1 MKQINLFKERGVC
14 TMEKK
19 MTKKEMFTSIVKGID
34 TYLIEFDDDR
44 FNSDMVSFL
53 QHEIELL
60 DKKSA
65 NKKPTKTQEANEGLK
80 DIILTVLT
88 SEGMTAS
95 EVLASADEFNG
106 LSNQKIS
113 TLLNQLVKDGKI
125 EKVTDSRKSIFKA
138 L

>member
-1 MKQINLFKERGVC
+1 
-14 TMEKK
+14 MEKK
-19 MTKKEMFTSIVKGID
+19 ITKV
-34 TYLIEFDDDR
+34 DR
-44 FNSDMVSFL
+44 FNQLKAITEVAENADLVAFID
-53 QHEIELL
+53 HEIELL
-60 DKKSA
+60 QKKSA
-65 NKKPTKTQEANEGLK
+65 SKKPTKTQEANEGLK

-95 EVLASADEFNG
+95 EVLASADEFSG

>member
-1 MKQINLFKERGVC
+1 
-14 TMEKK
+14 MEKK
-19 MTKKEMFTSIVKGID
+19 MTKKEMFTQIMAVLTDEAQID
-34 TYLIEFDDDR
+34 FIK
-44 FNSDMVSFL
+44 
-53 QHEIELL
+53 HEIDLL

-65 NKKPTKTQEANEGLK
+65 SKKPTKTQEANEALK
-80 DIILTVLT
+80 DVILSVLNT
-88 SEGMTAS
+88 EGMTAS
-95 EVLASADEFNG
+95 EVLASADEFSG

>member
-1 MKQINLFKERGVC
+1 
-14 TMEKK
+14 MEKK
-19 MTKKEMFTSIVKGID
+19 ITKV
-34 TYLIEFDDDR
+34 DR
-44 FNSDMVSFL
+44 FNQLKAITEVAENADLVAFID
-53 QHEIELL
+53 HEIELL
-60 DKKSA
+60 QKKSA
-65 NKKPTKTQEANEGLK
+65 SKKPTKTQEANEGLK
-80 DIILTVLT
+80 DIILAVLT

>member
-1 MKQINLFKERGVC
+1 
-14 TMEKK
+14 MEKK

-44 FNSDMVSFL
+44 FNSNMVSFL

-65 NKKPTKTQEANEGLK
+65 SKKPTKTQEANEVLK
-80 DIILTVLT
+80 DVILSVLT
-88 SEGMTAS
+88 TEGMTAS
-95 EVLASADEFNG
+95 EVLASADEFSG